1 MMGRTGILRV
11 LCAML
16 LALVMPGVMHAES
29 LTGTVTNRTTGK
41 PAAGATVTL
50 VDPMGGMAEVATTKS
65 DAQGHFKLTAE
76 AAKGP
81 RLVRAE
87 RGGVNYFHMVTPG
100 TSSVEL
106 EVYDAAEKV
115 EGIAG
120 SADVLKMQ
128 TEGGNLQVAEL
139 FAISNQS
146 KPPRTLAAKHSFEFV
161 LPEGAKLDNAS
172 AQGPNGQPISVT
184 PEATGEKNH
193 YAFAYP
199 LKPGDTRYQVSYH
212 LPYSGKAM
220 LTPRLTLDFEHFVVA
235 TPTEMTIAPK
245 DAKQY
250 QAMKDQPGM
259 NVQISLHAK
268 KGDELAFTLSGTGA
282 FREEAA
288 ADEGGGQAMGGQ
300 DNRPGGGLGKPI
312 DAMDALAITH
322 WYTPWG
328 ILAILLILL
337 VGGGIWT
344 HENTRLDQLAAATS
358 GSAPRAIGATVA
370 VSAGSVTSAGNTNS
384 DALMAGLKEELFQ
397 LELDRQ
403 QGKISPEEYASAR
416 SALERTLQRAVQ
428 RRSS

>member
-1 MMGRTGILRV
+1 MIVRMGTLCVMCVAV
-11 LCAML
+11 LCL
-16 LALVMPGVMHAES
+16 IVPGVVRADS

-41 PAAGATVTL
+41 PAAGVTVTL
-50 VDPMGGMAEVATTKS
+50 VDPMGGMAEVATVKS
-65 DAQGHFKLTAE
+65 DAQGRFKLTAE

-81 RLVRAE
+81 RLARAE
-87 RGGVNYFHMVTPG
+87 RGGVNYFHMITPG
-100 TSSVEL
+100 TASVEL

-128 TEGGNLQVAEL
+128 SEGGNLQVAEL
-139 FAISNQS
+139 FAITNQS
-146 KPPRTLAAKHSFEFV
+146 APPRTLAAKHTFEFV
-161 LPEGAKLDNAS
+161 VPDGAQVDNAS
-172 AQGPNGQPISVT
+172 AQGPNGQPIPVT

-199 LKPGDTRYQVSYH
+199 LKPGETRFQVSYH
-212 LPYSGKAM
+212 LPYSGKASF
-220 LTPRLTLDFEHFVVA
+220 TPRLTLDFEHYVLA
-235 TPTEMTIAPK
+235 TPSAMMIAPAN
-245 DAKQY
+245 AKQY
-250 QAMKDQPGM
+250 QTMKDQPGM

-268 KGDELAFTLSGTGA
+268 KGDDLAFTLSGTGA

-288 ADEGGGQAMGGQ
+288 ADEGGGPAMGAQ

-312 DAMDALAITH
+312 DALDALAVTH

-337 VGGGIWT
+337 IGGGIWT
-344 HENTRLDQLAAATS
+344 HENTRLEQMQVAVATALPA
-358 GSAPRAIGATVA
+358 SANATTVNPATV
-370 VSAGSVTSAGNTNS
+370 GS
-384 DALMAGLKEELFQ
+384 DALMTGLKDELFQ

-416 SALERTLQRAVQ
+416 SALEQTLQRAVQ